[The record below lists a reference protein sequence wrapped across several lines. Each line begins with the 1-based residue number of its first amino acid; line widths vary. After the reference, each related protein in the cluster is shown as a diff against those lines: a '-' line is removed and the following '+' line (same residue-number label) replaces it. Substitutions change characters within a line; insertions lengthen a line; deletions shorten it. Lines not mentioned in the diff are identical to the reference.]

1 MNNGGS
7 GGLAPRTFEIFE
19 NIEPNRANL
28 ELSVPIIEG
37 DFELARPIT
46 GGLLKLIVK

>member
-1 MNNGGS
+1 MRGP
-7 GGLAPRTFEIFE
+7 GGLPQMLENFK

-28 ELSVPIIEG
+28 EISVPIIEG
-37 DFELARPIT
+37 GDFEFAGPIT

>member
-1 MNNGGS
+1 MGVRG
-7 GGLAPRTFEIFE
+7 ACPRTFEIFE

-37 DFELARPIT
+37 GDFELAGPIT